1 MSTNKNTKLPTW
13 GLLFAV
19 FALVGLVAAAACSD
33 SGVTQADLDAVQS
46 QLTAAQ
52 ADAASADAEIAA
64 AKAEADAA
72 KAAAAESAAMEPE
85 VQTIVQVGTSVEP
98 TEAEKK
104 VYEGWASEWSEET
117 GVFLLQQFDSSGPDL
132 WDASEHP
139 LVYFASEGPGYGGL
153 QNSTVTLPGYQAIDG
168 YTHEILASPHF
179 NIGEPALGDNDQ
191 MDNPAEEAVYF
202 EPHGLG
208 VSGDGK
214 WIYIPTAIGASFG
227 GSNTDG
233 RVLIVNARTGKL
245 DKVLQVRSRPHHIK
259 HFVDSEGN
267 DRVLIYSWNTGA
279 YILDPNDDNRVVGG
293 VNDNVFQG
301 RGYLAFVD
309 HSGRWLFY
317 TARPPRG
324 VESQGT
330 VAIIDTTDWSY
341 VRNIGIHDSSPI
353 FVAFDAMGKFAYVT
367 GGHESTVAKIDM
379 SAEDPGDW
387 ELVKFARAGTEG
399 PYGLNLNW
407 EEDLIV
413 TIGKGEG
420 SHNKGITVGLVDP
433 RMIGSARPNGE
444 VYTGCLRAD
453 HGIIHPDPEM
463 NELWIS
469 CNASFETVIFD
480 LSQDETRQ
488 SFGPEDY
495 IKARIAS
502 PNGGSSHNGAFV
514 EYAADWSGRVLADQN
529 GLHGTALET
538 QRAMLVE
545 AALAN

>member
-1 MSTNKNTKLPTW
+1 M
-13 GLLFAV
+13 LFAV
-19 FALVGLVAAAACSD
+19 VAMLGLVAAAACSD
-33 SGVTQADLDAVQS
+33 DGVTQADLDAAV
-46 QLTAAQ
+46 AR
-52 ADAASADAEIAA
+52 AA
-64 AKAEADAA
+64 AAEADAA
-72 KAAAAESAAMEPE
+72 AAQAEAAAAKAAAEEAEAMEP
-85 VQTIVQVGTSVEP
+85 VTQTVIQVGTSVEP
-98 TEAEKK
+98 TEAQKK
-104 VYEGWASEWSEET
+104 VFEGWNTEWAEKT
-117 GVFLLQQFDSSGPDL
+117 GVVLLSQFDSSGPDL
-132 WDASEHP
+132 WDASKHK

-153 QNSTVTLPGYQAIDG
+153 QNSTVTLPGYLAIDA
-168 YTHEILASPHF
+168 YTHEVLAAPHF
-179 NIGEPALGDNDQ
+179 DIGEPALGDNDQ
-191 MDNPAEEAVYF
+191 QDNPAEEAIYF

-208 VSGDGK
+208 VSGDGQ
-214 WIYIPTAIGASFG
+214 WIYVPTAIGASFG

-245 DKVLQVRSRPHHIK
+245 DKVLQVQSRPHHIK
-259 HFVDSEGN
+259 SFVDSEGN

-279 YILDPNDDNRVVGG
+279 YILDPKDDNKVVGG
-293 VNDNVFQG
+293 VPDNVFQG

-341 VRNIGIHDSSPI
+341 VRNIGVEDSSPI
-353 FVAFDAMGKFAYVT
+353 FVAFDAGGNFAYVT
-367 GGHESTVAKIDM
+367 GGHESIVAKIDM

-387 ELVKFARAGTEG
+387 EMVKFARAGTEG

-407 EEDLIV
+407 EEDQII

-453 HGIIHPDPEM
+453 HGILHPDPEV

-480 LSQDETRQ
+480 LSKSETRQ
-488 SFGPEDY
+488 SFGPSDY
-495 IKARIAS
+495 VKNRIPS

-514 EYAADWSGRVLADQN
+514 EYAANWSGRVLADQN
-529 GLHGTALET
+529 GLHGSALAA
-538 QRAMLVE
+538 QRAMLAQ
-545 AALAN
+545 AAQAN